1 LLTREA
7 DDEILPVLWKDNYI
21 DLLPGETREV
31 TAIFRA
37 SEKNP
42 QPRLEVEGWNV
53 RPQAV
58 SKK

>member
-1 LLTREA
+1 LLS
-7 DDEILPVLWKDNYI
+7 
-21 DLLPGETREV
+21 GETREV